1 MQKASEEVNAGMDSG
16 YPKTSD
22 PALCNVDDENFDSV
36 VATGKGG
43 M

>member
-1 MQKASEEVNAGMDSG
+1 MQKASEDVNAGMDSG

-22 PALCNVDDENFDSV
+22 PALCSVDDAKFDSV
-36 VATGKGG
+36 VATRKGG